1 MKFKKTRLLTKL
13 LLLAVAVYAVV
24 TLVSL
29 RTQILQ
35 KQKQAAALE
44 QQVAAAQQEQLE
56 LQEDSDKIGTK
67 EGVIKVARERLGMV
81 EDGEIVFY
89 DSDD

>member
-44 QQVAAAQQEQLE
+44 QQVGLAWWR
-56 LQEDSDKIGTK
+56 T
-67 EGVIKVARERLGMV
+67 ERLSFTIPTTEAKARRRFSITFLQNGR
-81 EDGEIVFY
+81 IRKHLWN
-89 DSDD
+89 